1 MQKNVLIFLNLRT
14 ILYVWTFTLVEQI
27 CSAVGLMRQS
37 HKARLSNNIIGL
49 LVNLTCNL
57 VF

>member
-27 CSAVGLMRQS
+27 CSAVSLMRGS
-37 HKARLSNNIIGL
+37 HKARLSYNIIGL
-49 LVNLTCNL
+49 LVNSTCNL